1 MNPTQSPTELK
12 NLTNLLTE
20 EINELY
26 DAERQLLKVF
36 PKMCAAS
43 SSEELADALAEHFEE
58 TRTHVD
64 RLDEVGMTLGF
75 TPGGRRCRAME
86 GLVAEIEE
94 FLTAK
99 GNGLV
104 RDLAIIAAA
113 QRVELYELS
122 AYGSAKALAGRLG
135 LDQVVD
141 VLAGTADEEAGAD
154 RNLTRIAEKLYPRA
168 EVPVAG

>member
-1 MNPTQSPTELK
+1 
-12 NLTNLLTE
+12 
-20 EINELY
+20 
-26 DAERQLLKVF
+26 
-36 PKMCAAS
+36 
-43 SSEELADALAEHFEE
+43 
-58 TRTHVD
+58 
-64 RLDEVGMTLGF
+64 
-75 TPGGRRCRAME
+75 ME

>member
-75 TPGGRRCRAME
+75 TPGGRRWP
-86 GLVAEIEE
+86 I
-94 FLTAK
+94 
-99 GNGLV
+99 
-104 RDLAIIAAA
+104 
-113 QRVELYELS
+113 
-122 AYGSAKALAGRLG
+122 
-135 LDQVVD
+135 
-141 VLAGTADEEAGAD
+141 
-154 RNLTRIAEKLYPRA
+154 
-168 EVPVAG
+168 